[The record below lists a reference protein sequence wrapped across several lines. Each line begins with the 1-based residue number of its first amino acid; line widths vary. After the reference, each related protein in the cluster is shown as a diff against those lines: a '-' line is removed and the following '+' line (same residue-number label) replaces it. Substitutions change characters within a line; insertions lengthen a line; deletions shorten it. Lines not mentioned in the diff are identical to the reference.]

1 MSSENPNTREVLILT
16 DETGNMYAIP
26 RDVLVNHILTGEQKA
41 AVEKELSSEDVAGF
55 SMAGRDASTSSA
67 ANVQSAG
74 AAANNYAGATSAAA
88 DANANTFAA
97 ANSAYAANSSA
108 ASASTGM
115 LSGAFFNLN
124 VNLFGTSSDRY
135 M

>member
-1 MSSENPNTREVLILT
+1 MSSENSNTREVLILT

-55 SMAGRDASTSSA
+55 RWDANTSSA
-67 ANVQSAG
+67 ANMQSAS
-74 AAANNYAGATSAAA
+74 AAANNYAGASSAAA

-108 ASASTGM
+108 ASAASGM

-124 VNLFGTSSDRY
+124 VNLFGASSDRY

>member
-1 MSSENPNTREVLILT
+1 MSSENSNTREVLILT

-41 AVEKELSSEDVAGF
+41 AVEKELSSDDVAGF
-55 SMAGRDASTSSA
+55 GLTVSGATANSA
-67 ANVQSAG
+67 TAAQSAS

-108 ASASTGM
+108 ASTASGM
-115 LSGAFFNLN
+115 LSGAFFSLSID
-124 VNLFGTSSDRY
+124 LFGASRDSAV
-135 M
+135 